1 MFFSLSLF
9 SYNLCISCWVKYPNK
24 KTYGQIQMQGF
35 PKQEYRIQKCMDW
48 LKNDTEIKEDIS
60 FAKLHNKGCLIY
72 YLVYN
77 SKISVPDAV
86 ISAYEVGITLDN
98 LKDMALLLRSSIIR
112 SFREMDNL
120 PWPPTANDLDF
131 NLNEQPPKEL
141 IKFIHKVL
149 VVLKRK

>member
-1 MFFSLSLF
+1 MKF
-9 SYNLCISCWVKYPNK
+9 NVKYPNK

-35 PKQEYRIQKCMDW
+35 PKQEYRLQKCMDW

-60 FAKLHNKGCLIY
+60 FAKRHNKGGLIY

-86 ISAYEVGITLDN
+86 ISAYEMGITLDN
-98 LKDMALLLRSSIIR
+98 LKDMALLRSSIIR

-120 PWPPTANDLDF
+120 PWSPTANDLDL

-149 VVLKRK
+149 VVLKVK